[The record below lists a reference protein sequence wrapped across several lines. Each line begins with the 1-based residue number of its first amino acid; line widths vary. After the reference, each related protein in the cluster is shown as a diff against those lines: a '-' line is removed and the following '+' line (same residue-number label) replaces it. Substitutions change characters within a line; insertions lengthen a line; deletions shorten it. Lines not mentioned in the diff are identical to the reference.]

1 MFARPLK
8 LTLFLAWALSFSA
21 SVAAMSFLPGCASS
35 RVQENAALSNKRSR
49 FADKIVV
56 KKSQRRLYLMRDDK
70 PFRTYKISLGGNPVG
85 HKRYQG
91 DNRTPEG
98 RYTIDWRKPNSQ
110 FYKALHIS
118 YPSWKDRLAA
128 EKRGWHPG
136 GAIMI
141 HGEPPVRGG
150 DRDLHDLIRKQD
162 WTQGCIAVSNMA
174 IDEIWGY
181 TIDGTP
187 IEILP

>member
-1 MFARPLK
+1 MSARPLK
-8 LTLFLAWALSFSA
+8 LTLFLLWGLSLSA
-21 SVAAMSFLPGCASS
+21 SVAAMSFLPGCASN
-35 RVQENAALSNKRSR
+35 RAQETAAEDKAKPL
-49 FADKIVV
+49 FADRIIV
-56 KKSQRRLYLMRDDK
+56 KKSQRRLYLMHDGK
-70 PFRTYKISLGGNPVG
+70 PFRTYKISLGTNPVG
-85 HKRYQG
+85 PKRYRG

-98 RYTIDWRKPNSQ
+98 RYTIDWRKPNSR
-110 FYKALHIS
+110 FYRALHIS
-118 YPSWKDRLAA
+118 YPSWKDRVEA
-128 EKRGWHPG
+128 EKKGLNPG

-150 DRDLHDLIRKQD
+150 QYDLHDLVRKQD

-181 TIDGTP
+181 TMNGTP